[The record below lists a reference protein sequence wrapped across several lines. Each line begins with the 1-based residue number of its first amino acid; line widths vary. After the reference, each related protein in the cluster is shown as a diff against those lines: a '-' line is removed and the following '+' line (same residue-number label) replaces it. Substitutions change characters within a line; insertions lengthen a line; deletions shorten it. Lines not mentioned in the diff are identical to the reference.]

1 MPADAIQVNVIG
13 MLPLQRQLE
22 LLKMPKAMR
31 RRLLYRTAKKVISD
45 SKKRVRQQ
53 RDLAGRPFEE
63 RKRKRKGGR
72 KMLAKLSRELKV
84 VNNSSV
90 EAIVGWQRR
99 SSARIAA
106 KHQYGHTETMTA
118 DKMNQRYGGGHYD
131 KPATRKQAIA
141 LREAGF
147 TVKKANGKGSKPP
160 TLKWVQNNLTI
171 GQAGYAL
178 KQLRIWSGDKI
189 KTSWETTL
197 PARAFLGATAAEIS
211 QHIDAIF
218 NQMTQE
224 IQSRGNT

>member
-1 MPADAIQVNVIG
+1 MQADAIQVNVIG
-13 MLPLQRQLE
+13 MLPLQRQLD
-22 LLKMPKAMR
+22 LLKLPKATR

-53 RDLAGRPFEE
+53 VDLSGRPFEE
-63 RKRKRKGGR
+63 RKRKKKGSR
-72 KMLAKLSRELKV
+72 KMLAKLARELQV

-90 EAIVGWQRR
+90 EALIGFKRR

-106 KHQYGHTETMTA
+106 KQQHGHTETVTA
-118 DKMNQRYGGGHYD
+118 AQLSRGGAGGHYD

-147 TVKKANGKGSKPP
+147 KVKKANGKGTKSP
-160 TLKWVQNNLTI
+160 TLKWVQNNFTI
-171 GQAGYAL
+171 GQAGFVL
-178 KQLRIWSGDKI
+178 KQLRQWSGEKI
-189 KTSWETTL
+189 KTSWQTTL

-218 NQMTQE
+218 KQMTQE
-224 IQSRGNT
+224 IQSRGNS

>member
-1 MPADAIQVNVIG
+1 MTTSAIDVNVIG
-13 MLPLQRQLE
+13 MLPLKRQME
-22 LLKMPKAMR
+22 LLKMPSAMR
-31 RRLLYRTAKKVISD
+31 RRLLYRTAKKVMSD

-53 RDLAGRPFEE
+53 RDLAGRPFVE
-63 RKRKRKGGR
+63 RKQKRKGSR
-72 KMLAKLSRELKV
+72 KMLARLSRELQV

-90 EAIVGWQRR
+90 QALIGFNRR

-106 KHQYGHTETMTA
+106 KQQYGHTETVTA
-118 DKMNQRYGGGHYD
+118 AKLNNGAGGHYD

-147 TVKKANGKGSKPP
+147 TVKKANGKGTKPP
-160 TLKWVQNNLTI
+160 TLKWVENNLTI

-189 KTSWETTL
+189 KTSWKTTL

-224 IQSRGNT
+224 IKRRGNS